1 MQASS
6 FSMLRQ
12 HTKLVLE
19 HRMLEVNQMMSAL
32 KTLFIRYLERY
43 VIRRAY
49 LYIMLLALI
58 IRALIMRKYD
68 YQDTV
73 GFIVRSTTKVLES
86 AFDQQLRKKAD
97 ITGAQSRVIA
107 ALALVKDG
115 MTQKEIAN
123 RIGVEAPTI
132 VPMIDKLEE
141 QGIVIRRPDHNDRR
155 NNLIFLAGESEAK
168 WELIIECAIELE
180 KASRQGLSKEELEI
194 TKRTL
199 CKITQNVA
207 GLYLKSSD
215 QIESRRENSN
225 NTIQVRKQD
234 LLHQGK

>member
-1 MQASS
+1 
-6 FSMLRQ
+6 
-12 HTKLVLE
+12 
-19 HRMLEVNQMMSAL
+19 
-32 KTLFIRYLERY
+32 
-43 VIRRAY
+43 
-49 LYIMLLALI
+49 
-58 IRALIMRKYD
+58 MRKYD

-86 AFDQQLRKKAD
+86 TFDEQVRKKAD

-132 VPMIDKLEE
+132 VPIIDKLEE

-155 NNLIFLAGESEAK
+155 NNMIFLTGKSEAK
-168 WELIIECAIELE
+168 WELIIECALELE
-180 KASRQGLSKEELEI
+180 KVSLQGLSEEELEI

-199 CKITQNVA
+199 WKIAQNVA

-215 QIESRRENSN
+215 QIESRGEKS
-225 NTIQVRKQD
+225 NTIQVRKKQQ
-234 LLHQGK
+234 LLHHGKQRRI